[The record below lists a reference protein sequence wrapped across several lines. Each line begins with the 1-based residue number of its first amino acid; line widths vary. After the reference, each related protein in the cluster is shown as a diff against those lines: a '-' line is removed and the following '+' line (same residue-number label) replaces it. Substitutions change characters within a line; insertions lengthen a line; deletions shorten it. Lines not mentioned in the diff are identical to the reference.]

1 MRTRWFT
8 GFMMLALFLSACH
21 SPTSDARH
29 MVRRAEQLADTLPD
43 STVCLIDSVLRM
55 PVSFSERERMD
66 MALLQG
72 EALFRDVPLDD
83 DDFEDSAYRVA
94 TSPELERA
102 ADYYAGKKQ
111 YAKAAHAA
119 LYSGYV
125 QQHYNEK
132 EVAMR
137 SYKAAEQYGLLS
149 NDSLTV
155 ARAEYRLGKLLLYE
169 GRHQEVLKALKSAY
183 NHTEK
188 QSINRAAIENSIATV
203 HVLLGQTDSAEYFLQ
218 RSLACAAN
226 ESAAKLKSKVLNNYA
241 VLYRLQGKHEQAIS
255 YLQQLGR
262 LCLKDQEKA
271 MLCLNLGKTFAALG
285 NVDSVTFYFQRL
297 ESLLELANVK
307 EETKVSGYEALLRFA
322 RLQGC
327 DSLLLKYHEKHKD
340 ALCEVMYQHQGQAI
354 YRIQKQ
360 YDYETLQNTMN
371 HKLMR
376 RQWIITIL
384 SMMAVIAMLV
394 LAYYQIR
401 LAKMRKLEAEAN
413 ANLFHFMQQNKNL
426 LERQKV
432 NERIRI
438 DLLQLQSEKE
448 TAYQEL
454 ASENDTYK
462 KAYQDYAER
471 YSDAKSK
478 ELETIIKLAVYVNS
492 KGEKAFLDTLK
503 RTVFNAKSPWD
514 AAIMAFDIL
523 YPNVRENIDRQHPEL
538 TEMERKDFIL
548 SFINVSRLEEAAIL
562 DTTVHTVDKLR
573 NSVRKKCGKP
583 KPKGEQ

>member
-8 GFMMLALFLSACH
+8 GFVLLALFLSACH

-29 MVRRAEQLADTLPD
+29 MVRRAEQLADSLPD

-83 DDFEDSAYRVA
+83 DFEDSAYRVA

-102 ADYYAGKKQ
+102 ADYYARKKR

-149 NDSLTV
+149 DDSLTV

-226 ESAAKLKSKVLNNYA
+226 ESAAKLKSKVLNNFA
-241 VLYRLQGKHEQAIS
+241 VLYRLQGKYDQAIN
-255 YLQQLGR
+255 YLQQLDR

-271 MLCLNLGKTFAALG
+271 MLCLNFGKIFAALG

-322 RLQGC
+322 RSQGC

-354 YRIQKQ
+354 YHIQKQ
-360 YDYETLQNTMN
+360 YDYETLQNAMN

-376 RQWIITIL
+376 RHRIIIL
-384 SMMAVIAMLV
+384 ISIVAILGLIAFALSRV
-394 LAYYQIR
+394 R
-401 LAKMRKLEAEAN
+401 LAKIRKQEAEAKTS
-413 ANLFHFMQQNKNL
+413 LFHFMQQNREL
-426 LERQKV
+426 LDRQKE
-432 NERIRI
+432 NEKMRA
-438 DLLQLQSEKE
+438 DLLQQQSDKE
-448 TAYQEL
+448 IVYQEL
-454 ASENDTYK
+454 MSENHTYK
-462 KAYQDYAER
+462 EVYQEYAKK
-471 YSDAKSK
+471 YSVAENK
-478 ELETIIKLAVYVNS
+478 ELETIVKLAVFLKN
-492 KGEKAFLDTLK
+492 KGEKAFLDNLK
-503 RTVFNAKSPWD
+503 HTVFNDESPWD
-514 AAIMAFDIL
+514 AVYTVFDNL
-523 YPNVRENIDRQHPEL
+523 YPNVRDNFGKQHPEL

-548 SFINVSRLEEAAIL
+548 SFFKVSRDEEAAML
-562 DTTVHTVDKLR
+562 DTTIHTVDKLR

-583 KPKGEQ
+583 KSKVEE